1 MQASHLI
8 TRGILLVVGRVTE
21 RVYEVLGVLG
31 GSSLVKGGLLDP
43 YFAPFAP
50 LKVLYG
56 TIFGSKHHIMGQLAH
71 VNKVGI
77 TGPFPDLWSPPG
89 GPQSA
94 II

>member
-1 MQASHLI
+1 MQVSHLI
-8 TRGILLVVGRVTE
+8 PRGILLVVGRVTE

-56 TIFGSKHHIMGQLAH
+56 TRFGSKNHIMVQLSNIMQVRH
-71 VNKVGI
+71 H
-77 TGPFPDLWSPPG
+77 
-89 GPQSA
+89 
-94 II
+94 